1 MAVEK
6 KYNIA
11 KRAAKELR
19 DGDVVNLG
27 VGIPTL
33 IPNYVSP
40 AINVIFQGEN
50 GVLGLNGEPDGVLID
65 KDVFDAG
72 GTFAALKL
80 GASFFDS
87 AYSFGII
94 RGGHI
99 DITVLGALQV
109 DSHGNLANW
118 IVPDSMVVGYGGA
131 MDLITC
137 AKRVILAME
146 HTSKGSPKILE
157 ECSYPLTGI
166 ACVNTI
172 ITEMAVIEVTPEG
185 LMLTEA
191 APGVTVEE
199 IQKNTQAK
207 LIVSNNLK
215 IMDLS

>member
-40 AINVIFQGEN
+40 AINVMFQGEN

-72 GTFAALKL
+72 GTFAALKP

-94 RGGHI
+94 HGGHI

-146 HTSKGSPKILE
+146 HTAKGSPKILE

-172 ITEMAVIEVTPEG
+172 ITEMAVIEVTSEG
-185 LMLTEA
+185 LVLTEA